1 MHLHLVGPRATTKA
15 PGQVRNRTISSF
27 INSKIEVNQK
37 GEIQMSAAGAAPS
50 LTKRDLETALIEKCW
65 KDPEFKKQIVT
76 DPKGM
81 LERHIGQKL
90 PADLKIV
97 IHEEDANT
105 LHFSLPPAPSNTM
118 ELSDEDLEK
127 VAGGTEL
134 ILVAPIALSIALAT
148 AGAVASGVVTAKHG
162 W

>member
-1 MHLHLVGPRATTKA
+1 METQA
-15 PGQVRNRTISSF
+15 SSH
-27 INSKIEVNQK
+27 
-37 GEIQMSAAGAAPS
+37 
-50 LTKRDLETALIEKCW
+50 RDLETALIEKCW
-65 KDPEFKKQIVT
+65 RDPEFKKEVLK

-81 LERHIGQKL
+81 LESHIGQKL
-90 PADLKIV
+90 PTNLKIF

-105 LHFSLPPAPSNTM
+105 LHFSLPPAPSNSA

-134 ILVAPIALSIALAT
+134 VVVATIAFSAATVAAGTIASAQ
-148 AGAVASGVVTAKHG
+148 VTVKEG

>member
-1 MHLHLVGPRATTKA
+1 LIK
-15 PGQVRNRTISSF
+15 
-27 INSKIEVNQK
+27 K
-37 GEIQMSAAGAAPS
+37 GEIQMSAGAAPS
-50 LTKRDLETALIEKCW
+50 LTKRDVETALIEKCW
-65 KDPEFKKQIVT
+65 KDPEFKKQVVT

-90 PADLKIV
+90 PANLKIF

-134 ILVAPIALSIALAT
+134 IVIATVAWAAVT
-148 AGAVASGVVTAKHG
+148 VASAVVSGGVVTAKQG